1 MASQSSIIACGPRMT
16 MVAIGLK
23 VVLGPA
29 LMAVASLVIGLRDKL
44 FKVAIVAITPAKVPQ
59 PPFFRGYDSNATC
72 ACHGGASGHS
82 IEHCR
87 TLKHNVQCLI
97 DAGWLKF

>member
-44 FKVAIVAITPAKVPQ
+44 FKVAIVQVI
-59 PPFFRGYDSNATC
+59 FSFLFSFMFLLFRS
-72 ACHGGASGHS
+72 
-82 IEHCR
+82 
-87 TLKHNVQCLI
+87 LI
-97 DAGWLKF
+97 